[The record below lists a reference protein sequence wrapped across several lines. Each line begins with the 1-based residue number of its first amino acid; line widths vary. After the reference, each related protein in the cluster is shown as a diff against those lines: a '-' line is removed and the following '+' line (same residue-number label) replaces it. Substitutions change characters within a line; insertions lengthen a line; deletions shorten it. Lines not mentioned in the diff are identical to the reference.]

1 MKSVWVLETKFKND
15 DKFTLMNI
23 YETKENLVKHLE
35 EEGFKFHSHVDND
48 GINIEAD
55 YYLDVLLVAR
65 VREMEIL

>member
-23 YETKENLVKHLE
+23 YETKENLLKHLE
-35 EEGFKFHSHVDND
+35 DENFKFHSHVDND

-55 YYLDVLLVAR
+55 YYLDELLVAR
-65 VREMEIL
+65 IREMEIL

>member
-1 MKSVWVLETKFKND
+1 MKSIWVLETKFKQD

-35 EEGFKFHSHVDND
+35 NEGFEFYSHVDND

-55 YYLDVLLVAR
+55 YYLDELLVAR
-65 VREMEIL
+65 IREMEIL